1 MLFHVGFFF
10 PLPFDLFLLGKE
22 VYQNIILL
30 KSIFKEFAMPSESGN
45 AQTLKYIFRV
55 LALGVSEQNFLF
67 SFVIW
72 MGQP

>member
-1 MLFHVGFFF
+1 MLFHVGVFF
-10 PLPFDLFLLGKE
+10 PPAFDLFSLGKE
-22 VYQNIILL
+22 VHQNIILL
-30 KSIFKEFAMPSESGN
+30 KSIFKEFAMPSESVN